1 MMQKVTKSSPPVKRH
16 PEPVPIAHS
25 VRYDPDAFHTRMALI
40 QALIPIGMAAVTEEL
55 QAEVESLCGKRYTR
69 KEKDIALR
77 RWGAQKGSVYLG
89 DQKTP
94 ITVPRVRDVKTNEEV
109 PLRSYQMLQEPA
121 SMDEKLFLCVLS
133 GLATRRY
140 DACARMVPEVFGL
153 SSSSVS
159 RRFIRASSAKLIA
172 FQERPLD
179 KLDIVAIYIDGKTFA
194 DEQMLIALG
203 VTLDGEKIPL
213 GFEQTATE
221 NERVTAQFLRK
232 LVERGLVIN
241 KGLLVIMDGSK
252 GLYAAVNKVFK
263 GLVVIQRCQWHK
275 RQNVLSYLPKSR
287 RSHFK
292 RKLKNAYDRPTYKE
306 AKAALLSIKK
316 QLERINLSAANS
328 LAEGMEETL
337 TIHRLGMFAYLK
349 FCFRTTNCIE
359 SLNSQVADRTRN
371 VKRWTTAGQ
380 RHRWLAAALI
390 DAEPR
395 LRVVKG
401 YHYLPVLREAIQND
415 LNIAQE
421 AESA

>member
-1 MMQKVTKSSPPVKRH
+1 MMQKVNKSVRPVKRH

-94 ITVPRVRDVKTNEEV
+94 ISVPRVRDVKTNEEV
-109 PLRSYQMLQEPA
+109 SLRSYQTLQEPA
-121 SMDEKLFLCVLS
+121 AMDEKLFLRVLS

-159 RRFIRASSAKLIA
+159 RRFIRATSAKLVA
-172 FQERPLD
+172 FQERRLD
-179 KLDIVAIYIDGKTFA
+179 ELDIVAIYIDGKTFA

-203 VTLDGEKIPL
+203 VTLDGVKIPL

-221 NERVTAQFLRK
+221 NERVTSQFLRK
-232 LVERGLVIN
+232 LLERGLN
-241 KGLLVIMDGSK
+241 YTGGLLVIMDGAK
-252 GLYAAVNKVFK
+252 GLYSAVNKVFK
-263 GLVVIQRCQWHK
+263 GHVVVQRCQWHK
-275 RQNVLSYLPKSR
+275 RQNVISYLPEFKR
-287 RSHFK
+287 THFK
-292 RKLKNAYDRPTYKE
+292 
-306 AKAALLSIKK
+306 I
-316 QLERINLSAANS
+316 QLQRINISAANS

-337 TIHRLGMFAYLK
+337 TIHRLGMFPYLK

-380 RHRWLAAALI
+380 RHRWLAAPLI

-401 YHYLPVLREAIQND
+401 YHYMPVLREAIQNE
-415 LNIAQE
+415 LNIVHQADT
-421 AESA
+421 A